1 VDVGCGGARV
11 TGSIPPIAVLT
22 LIGMLSAFGVIGKF
36 IVG

>member
-1 VDVGCGGARV
+1 LWISTAL
-11 TGSIPPIAVLT
+11 TSIAVLT